1 MINWN
6 DYPNFS
12 KSEFDCK
19 ETGRNEMR
27 KRFMDVLQAIRT
39 EYGKPMVISSGYRD
53 PSHSEERKKSN
64 PGAHT
69 YGCAADIKVSGG
81 DALRLIQLAYKHGIR
96 RVGVSQKS
104 STPHSERF
112 LHFDMAEQHSFPS
125 PALWSY

>member
-19 ETGRNEMR
+19 ETGNNEMR
-27 KRFMDVLQAIRT
+27 KRFVDVLQAIRT
-39 EYGKPMVISSGYRD
+39 EYGKPMTISSGYRD
-53 PSHSEERKKSN
+53 PSHSVERNKTN

-69 YGCAADIKVSGG
+69 YGCAADIAVSGG
-81 DALRLIQLAYKHGIR
+81 DAQRLMYLAYKHGIR
-96 RVGVSQKS
+96 RVGVSQKGS
-104 STPHSERF
+104 GRF
-112 LHFDMAEQHSFPS
+112 LHFDMAEQHGFPS